1 MRTSS
6 AVVAAIALT
15 LVGFLGVMMLAAS
28 GLSWAGSGF
37 TIAEYPD
44 SDDSERVI
52 GLTLGA
58 LGVALWALVSALM
71 VWGGGPAGQGDRRAV
86 RVVVGA
92 GAVLVVALFVAVV
105 PVRP

>member
-1 MRTSS
+1 MRTGS
-6 AVVAAIALT
+6 AVLAAVAMT
-15 LVGFLGVMMLAAS
+15 LVGLFGVIMLTAS

-58 LGVALWALVSALM
+58 LGVAIWALVSALM
-71 VWGGGPAGQGDRRAV
+71 VWGGGPAGHGDRRAV

-92 GAVLVVALFVAVV
+92 GAVLVAAIFLAVV